1 MHKAATALN
10 IEVVFFE
17 TERLPLRKTKGK
29 YLWKLLLGQL
39 ADTKN
44 YTESTVHADSPTVA
58 LQQKPACVTMP
69 CRVLEKAFG
78 RYPAHRWRVFT
89 RLVTLKQLPCKFF
102 CVRILHRK
110 GVVR

>member
-1 MHKAATALN
+1 M
-10 IEVVFFE
+10 FFE

-69 CRVLEKAFG
+69 CRVLKN
-78 RYPAHRWRVFT
+78 WT
-89 RLVTLKQLPCKFF
+89 LPCAPLACFYTFGYLKT
-102 CVRILHRK
+102 VAVQILLC
-110 GVVR
+110 